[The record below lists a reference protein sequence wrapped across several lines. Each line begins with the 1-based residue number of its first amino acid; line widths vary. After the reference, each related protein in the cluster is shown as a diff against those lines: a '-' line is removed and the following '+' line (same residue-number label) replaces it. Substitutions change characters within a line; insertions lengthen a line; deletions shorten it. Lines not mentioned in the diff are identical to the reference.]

1 MGISFIAFP
10 PPIIDKHSYLEF
22 QRSLISRGIEFTT
35 ASNPEHQI
43 QVVREAP
50 TPLQVSVRALVPA
63 PLGQLLVVAPHP
75 ARLLDAFVQEV
86 EAVVE
91 AYDDTWPAAQRQ
103 LIKCD
108 ATLRDLYE
116 TESEHAFKELWETW
130 LRQTRDSLAML
141 GGPVLGGGLR
151 LVMPAIRLD
160 EPQIEVKIESYLRD
174 SSKFFIETQ
183 FSWSQPAQP
192 GEDLQP
198 GQRLRK
204 LNRYVEE
211 KVLAFIKERS
221 S

>member
-1 MGISFIAFP
+1 MGISFIASP
-10 PPIIDKHSYLEF
+10 PPIIDKQSYLEF

-35 ASNPEHQI
+35 ATNPEHHI

-50 TPLQVSVRALVPA
+50 TPLQVSVRVLVPA
-63 PLGQLLVVAPHP
+63 PLGQLLVVASHP
-75 ARLLDAFVQEV
+75 ARPLDAFVEEV
-86 EAVVE
+86 EEIVE
-91 AYDDTWPAAQRQ
+91 AHKDTWPTAQRQ

-116 TESEHAFKELWETW
+116 TENERAFEELWERW
-130 LRQTRDSLAML
+130 LGQSRDSLAIL
-141 GGPVLGGGLR
+141 GEPVLGGGLR
-151 LVMPAIRLD
+151 FVMPAMRLD

-183 FSWSQPAQP
+183 FSWPQP
-192 GEDLQP
+192 GEDLEP
-198 GQRLRK
+198 RERLTK